1 MKHQRNFVLAVAS
14 AYALFAAG
22 CALEEQA
29 PAGEGEGDVI
39 ETMAPDESI
48 GTSASASTAGD
59 FCYGAHGAHC
69 DGVPTSSTLAPI
81 SLGGN
86 LVSVPVSVG
95 SQFHDQCCARVRA
108 TGGRGYMCNGGNT
121 DTGTCKPE
129 WDRAANDQ
137 LWGYVWRATF
147 DRTVFRPYST
157 SAPLA
162 GLRAPSRTKISVN
175 DARGGWCAA
184 GFYLINFGMQAVCN

>member
-1 MKHQRNFVLAVAS
+1 
-14 AYALFAAG
+14 
-22 CALEEQA
+22 
-29 PAGEGEGDVI
+29 
-39 ETMAPDESI
+39 
-48 GTSASASTAGD
+48 
-59 FCYGAHGAHC
+59 
-69 DGVPTSSTLAPI
+69 
-81 SLGGN
+81 
-86 LVSVPVSVG
+86 
-95 SQFHDQCCARVRA
+95 
-108 TGGRGYMCNGGNT
+108 MCNGGNT